1 MDQMTWYRATGGI
14 PQSVKNLKTPTSVS
28 GAGVSFSTDL
38 TDNLI
43 KCIADI
49 NAVQSG
55 SGTPSPDN
63 PRAISG
69 YTDCVITA
77 NSIPVTVALGQTVY
91 GGHLNVLSGKLTIT
105 HVLIEYDGSSDE
117 SWSKVSGTGKF
128 YTTNTDMPDYVE
140 TGKISNVY
148 QFSGEAR
155 GSAYVTVDK
164 SFYSQTDSETPS
176 YNRFW
181 IFNSDYT
188 SYGTAAFRE
197 VLSNQPFTVLV
208 KLVTPTTVQLSSNQ
222 IATISGQNTISADT
236 GDIYITYFETV
247 GHKIS

>member
-1 MDQMTWYRATGGI
+1 MTWYRASGGI
-14 PQSVKNLKTPTSVS
+14 PQSVKNLKTPTSVT
-28 GAGVSFSTDL
+28 GAGVSFNTDL

-43 KCIADI
+43 KCVSDI

-55 SGTPSPDN
+55 SGIPSPSN

-69 YTDCVITA
+69 HTDCVITS

-105 HVLIEYDGSSDE
+105 HILITYNGSESE
-117 SWSKVSGTGKF
+117 SWSKVTGTGKF
-128 YTTNTDMPDYVE
+128 YIINSNLPDYVL
-140 TGKISNVY
+140 TNKISNVY
-148 QFSGEAR
+148 PFSGEAR
-155 GSAYVTVDK
+155 GSTYVTIDK
-164 SFYSQTDSETPS
+164 SFYTQTDTVNWQ

-181 IFNSDYT
+181 IYNSDYEEYSVT
-188 SYGTAAFRE
+188 QFRY
-197 VLSNQPFTVLV
+197 VLSNQPITILV
-208 KLVTPTTVQLSSNQ
+208 ELVTPTTVQLSSNQ

-236 GDIYITYFETV
+236 GDIDITYLETV